1 MSGERA
7 RGFTLIELLVVMAI
21 IALLLS
27 LAVPRYYRSLQHS
40 KETVLRQDLATMR
53 DAIDKYYGDLGHY
66 PEELA
71 TLVEKHYL
79 RSIPVDPIMDSAEHW
94 VAVQNDEGE
103 DSGVRDVKSGAE
115 GEAQDGTAFA
125 EW

>member
-1 MSGERA
+1 
-7 RGFTLIELLVVMAI
+7 
-21 IALLLS
+21 
-27 LAVPRYYRSLQHS
+27 
-40 KETVLRQDLATMR
+40 MR

-79 RSIPVDPIMDSAEHW
+79 RSIPVDPIADSAEHW

-103 DSGVRDVKSGAE
+103 DHGVRDVKSGAE
-115 GEAQDGTAFA
+115 GTAQDGSSFA